1 MNKQKFNS
9 LLQNYNNIADE
20 DRQGLQELAKSFPYS
35 QVIHT
40 LVAKANHD
48 AKSTNASNSLNRAAM
63 YATDRQILK
72 AVILSGSSPAVVVPK
87 KESKPEQLPVQ
98 KEVTSVQINQG
109 KQVHISISKESFSQP
124 AELLRNEIWADL
136 EHLRESKAIY
146 LDWLEKSEEDEVK
159 TKKAPTKKAEIQK
172 DKPATLKKAV
182 SKVVKETKKATAKKA
197 STKKETASTKAK
209 ETTEEKTKAV
219 SAKAPVK
226 KATEKQAV
234 TKPATS
240 KTAEKKPAAKKTEV
254 KKKTEAKSKPVK
266 PALEEQIKIIDTFI
280 DKKPSISSRAV
291 KTVDNDQKD
300 LSVDST
306 TFGEDLISENLAQI
320 LIEQG
325 KNEKAIDIY
334 KKLIWKFPQK
344 KSYFAAQI
352 EALTK

>member
-1 MNKQKFNS
+1 LNKQKFNS

-63 YATDRQILK
+63 YATDRHILK
-72 AVILSGSSPAVVVPK
+72 AVILSGSPPAVVVPK

-209 ETTEEKTKAV
+209 ETTEEKTKAIP
-219 SAKAPVK
+219 AKAPVK
-226 KATEKQAV
+226 KAA

-240 KTAEKKPAAKKTEV
+240 KTAEKKPAAKKNEV
-254 KKKTEAKSKPVK
+254 KKKTEVKSKPVK